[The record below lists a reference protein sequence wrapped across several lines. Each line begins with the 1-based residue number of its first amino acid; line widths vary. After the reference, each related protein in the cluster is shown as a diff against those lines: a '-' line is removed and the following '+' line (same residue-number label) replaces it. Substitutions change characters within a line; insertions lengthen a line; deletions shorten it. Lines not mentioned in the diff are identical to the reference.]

1 MTWIAQKCILAY
13 GWHRVLF
20 LVLAGA
26 IAALSAAPLFFL
38 PALFFAM
45 PLWVWCLDGAES
57 GTGWWRFFG
66 PAFRIGFSFGLG
78 YFLVSLHWLGFAF
91 LVDGGWMLVAMPFA
105 LLALAAVMAMFWG
118 IASALAHLFWSN
130 SWMRIIALSIFLA
143 AAEYLRGTL
152 FSGFPFNLLGYAL
165 TANNTMMQIASVIG
179 IYGLTFFAALLPFLL
194 ALIWPSD
201 DRPLAARLVPLFGV
215 LGLLAVQLAYG
226 QIRLASTEVTMRT
239 DMRLRLVQPG
249 ISQAEKWRAGNELAI
264 LDRLIS
270 LSKSQTGPNN
280 TGLLGITHVIWP
292 EAALPFFLQDYPGSL
307 VKIADMLPTE
317 TTLLL
322 GVPRLKF
329 SPGKDE
335 ENFNSIMALNS
346 QGEILAS
353 YDKTHL
359 VPVGEYLPFESLFRS
374 IGVQQFVTGSKGW
387 THGQNRT
394 LMQTPTTPAFLP
406 LVCYEAIFSGDL
418 FMSPDGSDIEQA
430 QFILNLTNDAWF
442 DGSIGPAQHFH
453 HARLRAVEHGIPMVR
468 VANSGR
474 SAVIDPLGRLIGVM
488 EPGQSGLIDADMP
501 HKIKN
506 TFFSKYQNLPFF
518 LILLFGFLLLVLTRF
533 GTKKS

>member
-13 GWHRVLF
+13 GWHRAF
-20 LVLAGA
+20 FMVLAGA
-26 IAALSAAPLFFL
+26 ITALSAAPLFFL

-45 PLWVWCLDGAES
+45 PLWIWCLDGAEN
-57 GTGWWRFFG
+57 GTGWGRLFG
-66 PAFRIGFSFGLG
+66 PAFHIGFSFGLG

-91 LVDGGWMLVAMPFA
+91 LVDGGWMLVAMPFT
-105 LLALAAVMAMFWG
+105 LVALAAIMAVFWG
-118 IASALAHLFWSN
+118 GASAIAHLFWSN

-143 AAEYLRGTL
+143 GAEYLRGTL
-152 FSGFPFNLLGYAL
+152 LSGFPFNLLGYAL
-165 TANNTMMQIASVIG
+165 TANDTMMQFASIIG
-179 IYGLTFFAALLPFLL
+179 VYGLTFFAALMPFIM
-194 ALIWPSD
+194 ALIWPAD
-201 DRPLAARLVPLFGV
+201 DRALAVRLAPLFAI
-215 LGLLAVQLAYG
+215 LSLLSIQLAYG
-226 QIRLASTEVTMRT
+226 QIRLTSTEVTMRT

-249 ISQAEKWRAGNELAI
+249 ISQAEKWRPGNELAI
-264 LDRLIS
+264 LDRLIT
-270 LSKSQTGPNN
+270 LSESQTGPNN

-307 VKIADMLPTE
+307 VKIADMLPAK

-322 GVPRLKF
+322 GVPRLEF
-329 SPGKDE
+329 SPSNDE

-346 QGEILAS
+346 DGEILAT

-359 VPVGEYLPFESLFRS
+359 VPVGEYLPFQSLFRS
-374 IGVQQFVTGSKGW
+374 IGLQQFVTGSQGW
-387 THGQNRT
+387 THGQKRA

-406 LVCYEAIFSGDL
+406 LVCYEAIFSGDI
-418 FMSPDGSDIEQA
+418 FKASDGSDIEQA
-430 QFILNLTNDAWF
+430 QFVLNLTNDAWF

-468 VANSGR
+468 VANTGR
-474 SAVIDPLGRLIGVM
+474 SALIGPLGRLIGVM

-506 TFFSKYQNLPFF
+506 TIFSQNHNLPFF
-518 LILLFGFLLLVLTRF
+518 LILIFGFALLILTRF
-533 GTKKS
+533 SAKKT